1 MEVVVEA
8 MVAAV
13 LVMVEVEVEVEE
25 VEEGVGL
32 ERMRRSVGAAERSP
46 AGEVAGLVGGE
57 SREGPRW
64 SPPGGPGQGRGSG
77 GRQ

>member
-1 MEVVVEA
+1 VEVVVEV

-13 LVMVEVEVEVEE
+13 LVMVEVEVEE

-57 SREGPRW
+57 SLEGPGW